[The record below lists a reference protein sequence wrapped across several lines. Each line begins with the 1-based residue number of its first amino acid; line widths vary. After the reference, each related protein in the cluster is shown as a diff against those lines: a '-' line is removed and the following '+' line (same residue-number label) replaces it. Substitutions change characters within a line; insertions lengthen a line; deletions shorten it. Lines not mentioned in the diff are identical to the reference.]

1 MKWQIIF
8 VTLKQKECVHT
19 KKPTLIG
26 HTVWNCRKNVSFFC
40 KIQFFFLASMKL
52 MTMKVCNFF
61 DFVSF
66 FSQFCSLWDFF
77 QTLCNYLPLAP
88 LSPSPSYSK
97 HRSIGCAASVVKQ
110 RRSFS
115 DVVHIFEQSITVG
128 GVKWTL
134 IALQSFAVFY
144 RLFARHWGVE
154 QPSFGNLKLK
164 RVVI

>member
-1 MKWQIIF
+1 MTNYFRNFEAERMCTHKKANFNRSHCTKMTQKCLIFHLISNLFKAPMK
-8 VTLKQKECVHT
+8 T
-19 KKPTLIG
+19 K
-26 HTVWNCRKNVSFFC
+26 RVS
-40 KIQFFFLASMKL
+40 
-52 MTMKVCNFF
+52 NFF

-66 FSQFCSLWDFF
+66 FSRFCTLWDFF

-97 HRSIGCAASVVKQ
+97 DRPIGCAASVVQQ

-128 GVKWTL
+128 GIKWTL